1 MAWLEPLLAHF
12 ALYPAQLFLLLF
24 SIALSKSTVALSSL
38 LPPASVMLLA
48 SISISQPSLTVGEVW
63 LAITLGAAL
72 GSILSFHLGVLIMRN
87 KLFEGLLTRHEEK
100 LQNIRR
106 KLENN
111 SLLVLFSSRFIAVL
125 RYMVPL
131 AAGMLPL
138 NRLRVYCVSLFSA
151 AIWAALFVGI
161 TSGALLIIPAMI

>member
-1 MAWLEPLLAHF
+1 MARTTIGTFCPLSGAPVLIAVRYCTEQIDRRPLFF
-12 ALYPAQLFLLLF
+12 AATCVSDATGEYFHC
-24 SIALSKSTVALSSL
+24 
-38 LPPASVMLLA
+38 
-48 SISISQPSLTVGEVW
+48 QPSLTVGEVW

-72 GSILSFHLGVLIMRN
+72 GSILSFHFGALIMRN
-87 KLFEGLLTRHEEK
+87 KLSTGLLTRHEEK

-111 SLLVLFSSRFIAVL
+111 GVLVLFGSRFIAVL

-138 NRLRVYCVSLFSA
+138 KRFRVYCVSLFSA

-161 TSGALLIIPAMI
+161 TSGALLIIPPMI

>member
-12 ALYPAQLFLLLF
+12 ALYPAHLFLLLF
-24 SIALSKSTVALSSL
+24 GIALSKSTVVLSSL

-72 GSILSFHLGVLIMRN
+72 GSILSFHFGALIMRN
-87 KLFEGLLTRHEEK
+87 KLSTGLLTRHEEK

-111 SLLVLFSSRFIAVL
+111 GVLVLFGSRFIAVL

-138 NRLRVYCVSLFSA
+138 KRFRFTALAYFQRQFGRLYLWVLPLVHS
-151 AIWAALFVGI
+151 
-161 TSGALLIIPAMI
+161 